1 LKYALA
7 VTVTAVAIVAGCKR
21 AKPPLA
27 SRVWLGPS
35 TGCIEV
41 RSDGSLACW
50 GANEAGQIGDG
61 TSADRP
67 VASKLELSPG
77 KRADLALG
85 ARHACAVIDGTVS
98 CWGDGARGQLGAAAT
113 SSPRPVKALEEKAI
127 SVAVGGA
134 FTCALL
140 AGGRD
145 LRCFGAND
153 EGQLG
158 VGAWGR
164 GAAIKAFAL
173 GDAHTCVAYEHSAA
187 EKASVVCRGRA
198 VAAPREPILGA
209 VGVKELAAGAEHT
222 CALLEDATVRCWGR
236 NDAGQLGDG
245 STNDSTAPVAPVD
258 LSSVAQVAA
267 GRRHTCALLQNGTV
281 ACWGA
286 NDRHQL
292 ANGTTKGRLRP
303 GLVVGLVGAR
313 EIAAAEDGTC
323 VRLDGGY
330 VRCWGANDRGQ
341 LGTGEGA
348 EVTVPASIRSR

>member
-1 LKYALA
+1 VLA
-7 VTVTAVAIVAGCKR
+7 IASIAIVAGCKR
-21 AKPPLA
+21 KKPPLA

-41 RSDGSLACW
+41 KGEGSLACW
-50 GANEAGQIGDG
+50 GANEAGQVGDG
-61 TSADRP
+61 TTTSRP
-67 VASKLELSPG
+67 VASRLELPPG
-77 KRADLALG
+77 KLASLALG
-85 ARHACAVIDGTVS
+85 ARHACAVVDETVR
-98 CWGDGARGQLGAAAT
+98 CWGDGKSGQLGAGGASST
-113 SSPRPVKALEEKAI
+113 SPVVALEEKATA
-127 SVAVGGA
+127 VAVGGA

-158 VGAWGR
+158 DGWSR
-164 GAAIKAFAL
+164 GAAIRAFSL
-173 GDAHTCVAYEHSAA
+173 GEAHTCVAYDESASD
-187 EKASVVCRGRA
+187 KASVVCRGRS
-198 VAAPREPILGA
+198 VAAPREPILGG
-209 VGVKELAAGAEHT
+209 VPVKELVAGAEHT

-245 STNDSTAPVAPVD
+245 STNDATTPVSPLGLA
-258 LSSVAQVAA
+258 SVAQVAA

-292 ANGTTKGRLRP
+292 ANGTTVGRPRP
-303 GLVVGLVGAR
+303 DLIMGLVGGR
-313 EIAAAEDGTC
+313 EIVASEDGTC

-348 EVTVPASIRSR
+348 EVTVPAPIRFR